1 MERIMDSAARLP
13 VPARATGR
21 SSGWLRLRKTW
32 STPLLYA
39 LVIAFGLAMFGP
51 LAWVLLTSLKMPEEV
66 TRIPIT
72 WLPDRAFY
80 FNNYVELFKVQ
91 PFARY
96 FYNSMVVSI
105 LSLISS
111 GALACLA
118 AYAFAKIEFRFKEF
132 FFVLILGV
140 FMVPL
145 EAVVLPTYLM
155 VTKLNWVNT
164 YVGLALPNLFTAFG
178 VYLLRQFMEGIP
190 DDYVDAAR
198 VDGASELRILWQVML
213 PLITPALASFV
224 IIKFMWSW
232 NDFLWPVIVGQQQQ
246 MFTVTVG
253 LVNFAGV
260 YYTNWTMIT
269 TATVFSMLPMILIFI
284 FLQRYL
290 VQGLVLSGIKG

>member
-1 MERIMDSAARLP
+1 MNGAHTVRPLFTVGQRAAAWPAIRRRLGNIM
-13 VPARATGR
+13 
-21 SSGWLRLRKTW
+21 
-32 STPLLYA
+32 LYT
-39 LVIAFGLAMFGP
+39 LVVLGGLAMFVP
-51 LAWVLLTSLKMPEEV
+51 LAWVLLTSVKMPEEV

-80 FNNYVELFKVQ
+80 FDNYVELFKVQ

-96 FYNSMVVSI
+96 FVNSLWVSV
-105 LSLISS
+105 LSLVSS
-111 GALACLA
+111 GIIATLA
-118 AYAFAKIEFRFKEF
+118 AYAFAKLKFPLKEF
-132 FFVLILGV
+132 WFILVLAV

-145 EAVVLPTYLM
+145 EAVVLPMYLI
-155 VTKLNWVNT
+155 VAKLDLVNR
-164 YVGLALPNLFTAFG
+164 YLGLALPNLFTAFG

-190 DDYVDAAR
+190 DDYIDAAR
-198 VDGASELRILWQVML
+198 IDGASELKILWQIVT

-232 NDFLWPVIVGQQQQ
+232 NEFLWPIIVGQQQS

-260 YYTNWTMIT
+260 YYTNWTLIT

>member
-1 MERIMDSAARLP
+1 MDNAAKLP
-13 VPARATGR
+13 VPARRAPR
-21 SSGWLRLRKTW
+21 SSVREWLRPRLGRG
-32 STPLLYA
+32 LLYA
-39 LVIAFGLAMFGP
+39 LIVAGGLTMFVP
-51 LAWVLLTSLKMPEEV
+51 LAWVLLTSMKLPEEV
-66 TRIPIT
+66 SRIPIT

-80 FNNYVELFKVQ
+80 LNNYANLFKVQ

-96 FYNSMVVSI
+96 FYNSMAVSI
-105 LSLISS
+105 LSLLSS

-118 AYAFAKIEFRFKEF
+118 GYAFAKINFPLKEF

-145 EAVVLPTYLM
+145 ESVVLPTYLM
-155 VTKLNWVNT
+155 VVKLNWVNT

-198 VDGASELRILWQVML
+198 VDGASELSILWKIMV
-213 PLITPALASFV
+213 PLIKPALASFI

-232 NDFLWPVIVGQQQQ
+232 NEFLWPVIVGQDQT

-260 YYTNWTMIT
+260 YYTDWTMIA
-269 TATVFSMLPMILIFI
+269 TATVFSMLPMILIFVS
-284 FLQRYL
+284 LQRYL

>member
-1 MERIMDSAARLP
+1 MDSAARLP
-13 VPARATGR
+13 VPPSTARR
-21 SSGWLRLRKTW
+21 SNVWLWLRRPWGTR
-32 STPLLYA
+32 LLYVLTVA
-39 LVIAFGLAMFGP
+39 GGLVMFVP
-51 LAWVLLTSLKMPEEV
+51 LAWVLLTSMKLPEEV
-66 TRIPIT
+66 SRIPIT

-80 FNNYVELFKVQ
+80 FNNYADLFHEH

-105 LSLISS
+105 LSLVSS
-111 GALACLA
+111 GVLACLA
-118 AYAFAKIEFRFKEF
+118 AYAFAKINFPLKEF
-132 FFVLILGV
+132 LFVLILGV

-155 VTKLNWVNT
+155 VVKLGWVNT
-164 YVGLALPNLFTAFG
+164 FIGLALPNLFTAFG

-198 VDGASELRILWQVML
+198 VDGASELSILWKIMV
-213 PLITPALASFV
+213 PLIKPALASFV

-232 NDFLWPVIVGQQQQ
+232 NEFLWPVIVGQQQK

-260 YYTNWTMIT
+260 YYTNWTMIA
-269 TATVFSMLPMILIFI
+269 TATVFSMLPMILIFV